1 MLESINSRSGG
12 PLMESGGPL
21 VGNDGESDV
30 ESWHLQGC
38 SSLPC
43 QLRTDGLVPVSK
55 Y

>member
-12 PLMESGGPL
+12 PLVESRGPL

-43 QLRTDGLVPVSK
+43 RLRTDGLVPVSK